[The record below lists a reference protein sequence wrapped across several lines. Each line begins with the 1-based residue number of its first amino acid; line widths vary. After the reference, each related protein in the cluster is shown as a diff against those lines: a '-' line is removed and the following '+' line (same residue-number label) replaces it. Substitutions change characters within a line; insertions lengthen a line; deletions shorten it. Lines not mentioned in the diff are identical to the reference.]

1 MTHLHFQPIQGNATS
16 IIRAIIQTEEGASL
30 GDIRGDVRLMAEEL
44 VVNIV
49 DYSGSDYLDVEM
61 ERSEEQVTF
70 RFRDGGVPFN
80 PLEEEPPDITQ
91 PWEQRRIGGLGIYMA
106 MKSMDKV
113 EYDYT
118 DGENVLTLSKGIKDL
133 G

>member
-16 IIRAIIQTEEGASL
+16 IIRAIIQTEEVASL

-49 DYSGSDYLDVEM
+49 DYSGSDYLDVEI

>member
-1 MTHLHFQPIQGNATS
+1 MTRLHFQPIQGEAPS
-16 IIRAIIQTEEGASL
+16 IIRAILQTEEVASL
-30 GDIRGDVRLMAEEL
+30 GDLRGDIRLMAEEL

-49 DYSGSDYLDVEM
+49 DYSGSDYLDVEI
-61 ERSEEQVTF
+61 ERSGELVTF
-70 RFRDGGVPFN
+70 RFRDGGVAFN
-80 PLEEEPPDITQ
+80 PLEKEPPDITQ

>member
-16 IIRAIIQTEEGASL
+16 IIRAIIQTEEVASL
-30 GDIRGDVRLMAEEL
+30 GDMRDDIRLMAEEL
-44 VVNIV
+44 VVNIA

>member
-1 MTHLHFQPIQGNATS
+1 MTRLHFQPIQGKVSS
-16 IIRAIIQTEEGASL
+16 IIRAILQTEDVASL
-30 GDIRGDVRLMAEEL
+30 GDMRDDIRLMAEEL

-49 DYSGSDYLDVEM
+49 DYSGSDYLDVEI
-61 ERSEEQVTF
+61 ERSGELVTF
-70 RFRDGGVPFN
+70 RFRDGGVAFN
-80 PLEEEPPDITQ
+80 PLEKEPPDITQ